1 MASTNEIIDDLA
13 FKAVIEML
21 LSAYARISVESFL
34 GRKLT
39 EEENERIRNG
49 IPPFLKIIQEETHKM
64 DGGNMVAD
72 PSSRKSV
79 IVGCGHTAIG
89 RILCPE
95 VK

>member
-49 IPPFLKIIQEETHKM
+49 IPPFLKIMQEETHKAA
-64 DGGNMVAD
+64 NTQEI
-72 PSSRKSV
+72 K
-79 IVGCGHTAIG
+79 
-89 RILCPE
+89 
-95 VK
+95 

>member
-49 IPPFLKIIQEETHKM
+49 IPPFLKIAQEETHKAA
-64 DGGNMVAD
+64 NAQ
-72 PSSRKSV
+72 
-79 IVGCGHTAIG
+79 
-89 RILCPE
+89 E

>member
-1 MASTNEIIDDLA
+1 MANVDEIIDNLG

-21 LSAYARISVESFL
+21 LTAYARISVESFL

-49 IPPFLKIIQEETHKM
+49 IPPFLKITQEETHKAA
-64 DGGNMVAD
+64 NAQ
-72 PSSRKSV
+72 
-79 IVGCGHTAIG
+79 
-89 RILCPE
+89 E

>member
-1 MASTNEIIDDLA
+1 MANTNEIIDDLA

-21 LSAYARISVESFL
+21 HSAYARISVESFL

-49 IPPFLKIIQEETHKM
+49 IPPFLKIAQEETHKAA
-64 DGGNMVAD
+64 NA
-72 PSSRKSV
+72 
-79 IVGCGHTAIG
+79 T
-89 RILCPE
+89 E